1 MNDPDPHEFP
11 EHAPGDHHQY
21 ELICKV
27 CGQLG
32 MVRIVLVPETY
43 PTTDPT
49 HAAPA
54 VHREGADPTSADQPE
69 DAGTAGTF
77 DEGGE
82 G

>member
-1 MNDPDPHEFP
+1 MSYTTGAGTAMPRTQMTFANSDPALSHTPTDHNDPDPD
-11 EHAPGDHHQY
+11 A
-21 ELICKV
+21 
-27 CGQLG
+27 
-32 MVRIVLVPETY
+32 

-69 DAGTAGTF
+69 DAGTAGQSV
-77 DEGGE
+77 EYGGE